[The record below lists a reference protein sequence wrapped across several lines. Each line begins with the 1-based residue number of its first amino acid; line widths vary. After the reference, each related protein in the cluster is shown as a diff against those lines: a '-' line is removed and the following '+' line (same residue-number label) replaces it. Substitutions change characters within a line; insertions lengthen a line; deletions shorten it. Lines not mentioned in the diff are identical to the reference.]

1 MDDEDTA
8 GYRELCPQCAAVDWG
23 ISDEGRF
30 YCRSCHNVIERTR
43 EVVDMSFLSD
53 TSRISWVSSKSRTKK
68 PERGH
73 VWMLS
78 EVFQFILKSQ
88 ADALLRLGVSPRFKD
103 DVLCQMW
110 RIYLQKSQ
118 QGYTN
123 NPVNSLK
130 FRGEALGSDS
140 DSAADSVL
148 SQSLSNTGS
157 NVPSSA
163 GFNSDTTSDWLG
175 SGHSSTRPT
184 ASWKRSR
191 CLMTMKKTLAL
202 IHLALV
208 WSREALTLSDLLRLV
223 KDGHVPYVTAYEQ
236 LPEEMKLVG
245 QEALFFHVET
255 IPSHRSVHKEAQ
267 GLLLFL
273 QLPAFPPVSQQT
285 LLHPAPLCLRY
296 LTDAN
301 LPDQLHRWVCVLME
315 RADMADESCHT
326 VDLASQPDLPAY
338 DLQAAALL
346 IVTMKVLFG
355 LDDQTEWD
363 LSNKAGSQD
372 DSELFSFRKWYRL
385 VQAAL
390 TRAQQRRNQDIARKQ
405 WKGKNVFFTNK
416 RDKHFAIKKR
426 RISESIQMC
435 FKRLSSQPA
444 AVQDAGPSS
453 FLFCWGGEDGS
464 DGSDGS
470 DGPGLHHLKL
480 DGVVSP
486 NRGFVTPWNFKY
498 WHPPLRPCNPRT
510 CSSHYGELEPT
521 LPRSFVW
528 LLQLFAFML
537 DVEPWRL
544 FDAVLEV
551 ERRVFGVKSPQSGQ
565 QIEIEENA
573 GKWRR
578 RRTRTE
584 KQTRTQS

>member
-30 YCRSCHNVIERTR
+30 YCRSCHNVIEFCFQAARRSCHVFIAAAKRTFHP
-43 EVVDMSFLSD
+43 D
-53 TSRISWVSSKSRTKK
+53 
-68 PERGH
+68 
-73 VWMLS
+73 
-78 EVFQFILKSQ
+78 
-88 ADALLRLGVSPRFKD
+88 
-103 DVLCQMW
+103 LC
-110 RIYLQKSQ
+110 
-118 QGYTN
+118 
-123 NPVNSLK
+123 
-130 FRGEALGSDS
+130 
-140 DSAADSVL
+140 
-148 SQSLSNTGS
+148 
-157 NVPSSA
+157 
-163 GFNSDTTSDWLG
+163 GF
-175 SGHSSTRPT
+175 
-184 ASWKRSR
+184 
-191 CLMTMKKTLAL
+191 
-202 IHLALV
+202 
-208 WSREALTLSDLLRLV
+208 RLV

-326 VDLASQPDLPAY
+326 VDLAWQPDLPAY

-355 LDDQTEWD
+355 LDDQTEWY
-363 LSNKAGSQD
+363 LTRLK
-372 DSELFSFRKWYRL
+372 LFSFRKWYRL

-390 TRAQQRRNQDIARKQ
+390 TRAQQRRNQDIAR
-405 WKGKNVFFTNK
+405 
-416 RDKHFAIKKR
+416 R
-426 RISESIQMC
+426 RFCAGISESIQMC
-435 FKRLSSQPA
+435 FKRLSSQPT

-464 DGSDGS
+464 DG
-470 DGPGLHHLKL
+470 PGLHHLKL
-480 DGVVSP
+480 DGVVSL

-537 DVEPWRL
+537 DVEAWRL

-551 ERRVFGVKSPQSGQ
+551 ERRVFGVKSPQSGHKKKVDFYSKSQ
-565 QIEIEENA
+565 TFCLFLKTLLIGEIRLLFDPVLKCLKFYFNSQFLKQHKPNKRFGAEN
-573 GKWRR
+573 KL
-578 RRTRTE
+578 
-584 KQTRTQS
+584 S

>member
-53 TSRISWVSSKSRTKK
+53 TSRISWVSSKSRTRK

-110 RIYLQKSQ
+110 RLYLQKSQ
-118 QGYTN
+118 QAYTN

-163 GFNSDTTSDWLG
+163 GFNSDCTSDWLD

-191 CLMTMKKTLAL
+191 SLMTMKKTLAL

-223 KDGHVPYVTAYEQ
+223 KGGHVPYVTAYEQ

-273 QLPAFPPVSQQT
+273 QLPAFPPVGPQT

-315 RADMADESCHT
+315 RADMADERCHT
-326 VDLASQPDLPAY
+326 VDLAWQPDLPAY

-346 IVTMKVLFG
+346 IVTVKVLFG

-363 LSNKAGSQD
+363 LSNKAGSQND
-372 DSELFSFRKWYRL
+372 LELFSFRKWYRL

-390 TRAQQRRNQDIARKQ
+390 TQAQQRRNQDIARKQ
-405 WKGKNVFFTNK
+405 WKGKKVFFTNK

-426 RISESIQMC
+426 RISESVQMC

-453 FLFCWGGEDGS
+453 FLFCWGDE
-464 DGSDGS
+464 DGS

-480 DGVVSP
+480 DGVVSL
-486 NRGFVTPWNFKY
+486 NHGFLTPWNFKY
-498 WHPPLRPCNPRT
+498 WHPPLRPCNPWT
-510 CSSHYGELEPT
+510 CTSHYAELEPT

-537 DVEPWRL
+537 DVEPWHL

-551 ERRVFGVKSPQSGQ
+551 ERRVFGIKSPQSGQ
-565 QIEIEENA
+565 QIKTREKV

-578 RRTRTE
+578 SRTRTE

>member
-1 MDDEDTA
+1 M
-8 GYRELCPQCAAVDWG
+8 
-23 ISDEGRF
+23 ISG
-30 YCRSCHNVIERTR
+30 
-43 EVVDMSFLSD
+43 
-53 TSRISWVSSKSRTKK
+53 
-68 PERGH
+68 
-73 VWMLS
+73 
-78 EVFQFILKSQ
+78 
-88 ADALLRLGVSPRFKD
+88 
-103 DVLCQMW
+103 
-110 RIYLQKSQ
+110 
-118 QGYTN
+118 
-123 NPVNSLK
+123 
-130 FRGEALGSDS
+130 
-140 DSAADSVL
+140 
-148 SQSLSNTGS
+148 
-157 NVPSSA
+157 
-163 GFNSDTTSDWLG
+163 
-175 SGHSSTRPT
+175 
-184 ASWKRSR
+184 
-191 CLMTMKKTLAL
+191 
-202 IHLALV
+202 
-208 WSREALTLSDLLRLV
+208 LRLV

-301 LPDQLHRWVCVLME
+301 LPGNTLTCRTQLVPQTDQLHRWVCVLME

-355 LDDQTEWD
+355 LDDQTEWY
-363 LSNKAGSQD
+363 LTRLNWIYQTRLVPRMTQRLWFCST
-372 DSELFSFRKWYRL
+372 ELFSFRKWYRL

-464 DGSDGS
+464 NGS

-480 DGVVSP
+480 DGVVSL

-537 DVEPWRL
+537 DVEAWRL